1 MANNPK
7 TYDCRT
13 DLKNL
18 FSTLSDCR
26 RAALR
31 ELPVDFFVGFFHRV
45 VTKLRTSNDYRD
57 LCHQAVL
64 EFRTSRF
71 SNSKYRDMWRDAT
84 IDILE
89 QELEIRDI
97 SNSHIISKVYEEYL
111 SNYSYYIMVEFD
123 RIANKF

>member
-31 ELPVDFFVGFFHRV
+31 ELPVDFFVDFFRRIV
-45 VTKLRTSNDYRD
+45 VELKTSSDYRD
-57 LCHQAVL
+57 LCYQAV
-64 EFRTSRF
+64 RS
-71 SNSKYRDMWRDAT
+71 SSSSKDRGIWRDAT
-84 IDILE
+84 IDMFE
-89 QELEIRDI
+89 QELKERDI
-97 SNSHIISKVYEEYL
+97 SNSHIISEVYGEYL
-111 SNYSYYIMVEFD
+111 VGYYYIASMFNRVGQRF
-123 RIANKF
+123 NN

>member
-7 TYDCRT
+7 TYDCRI
-13 DLKNL
+13 DLRNL
-18 FSTLSDCR
+18 FSALSDCR
-26 RAALR
+26 RATLR
-31 ELPVDFFVGFFHRV
+31 ELPVDFFVGFFQRV
-45 VTKLRTSNDYRD
+45 VTNLRVSNDYRD
-57 LCHQAVL
+57 ICHQAVR
-64 EFRTSRF
+64 EFRTGGS
-71 SNSKYRDMWRDAT
+71 SKYRDMWRDTT

-123 RIANKF
+123 KVANQF

>member
-7 TYDCRT
+7 TYDCRV
-13 DLKNL
+13 DFKNL
-18 FSTLSDCR
+18 FYALSECR

-31 ELPVDFFVGFFHRV
+31 ELPVDFFVGFFKRV
-45 VTKLRTSNDYRD
+45 VTNLRESNDYRD
-57 LCHQAVL
+57 LCHQAVR
-64 EFRTSRF
+64 EFRTGIF
-71 SNSKYRDMWRDAT
+71 SNSKYRDMWKDAT

-97 SNSHIISKVYEEYL
+97 SNSHIILKVYEEYL
-111 SNYSYYIMVEFD
+111 LNYSYYIMVEFD